1 MVTNWENSNPIILD
15 GEIIIVEALNGE
27 LRFKIGNGADHYI
40 DLPFMDQPLRD
51 YVEEGGNIEAHNTS
65 PTAHANMGWIN
76 TEEADL
82 GDVEDF
88 GVNADTLGGI
98 AANQY
103 ITETKLTEKGYITES
118 ELNSKNYVTSDSL
131 NNYTTISTFNST
143 IGNIDSILD
152 EINGEVIN

>member
-1 MVTNWENSNPIILD
+1 
-15 GEIIIVEALNGE
+15 
-27 LRFKIGNGADHYI
+27 
-40 DLPFMDQPLRD
+40 MDQPLRD

-65 PTAHANMGWIN
+65 PTAHENMGWIN

-98 AANQY
+98 AASQY
-103 ITETKLTEKGYITES
+103 ITETKLAE
-118 ELNSKNYVTSDSL
+118 KNYVASDSL

>member
-1 MVTNWENSNPIILD
+1 
-15 GEIIIVEALNGE
+15 
-27 LRFKIGNGADHYI
+27 
-40 DLPFMDQPLRD
+40 MDQPLRD

-65 PTAHANMGWIN
+65 LTAHENMGWIN

-98 AANQY
+98 AASQY

-118 ELNSKNYVTSDSL
+118 ELNNKNYATQDSL
-131 NNYTTISTFNST
+131 NNYTPISTFNST
-143 IGNIDSILD
+143 IGNIDALLD
-152 EINGEVIN
+152 EINGEVIS

>member
-1 MVTNWENSNPIILD
+1 
-15 GEIIIVEALNGE
+15 
-27 LRFKIGNGADHYI
+27 
-40 DLPFMDQPLRD
+40 MDQPLRD